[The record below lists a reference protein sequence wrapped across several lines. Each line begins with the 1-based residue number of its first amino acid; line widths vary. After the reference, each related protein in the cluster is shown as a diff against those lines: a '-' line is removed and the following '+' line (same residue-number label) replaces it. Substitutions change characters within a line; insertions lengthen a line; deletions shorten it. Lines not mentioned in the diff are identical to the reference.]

1 MDGQPLQDAG
11 LFGTD
16 VLGRLMPMFVW
27 VGPLGQIR
35 AAGPTLAKLAG
46 NLTLPGASFFDL
58 FRVEKPCAVSDMK
71 ALRAHYGQK
80 LVLTLKDKCATTLRG
95 LALPAADGQGAI
107 LNLSFGIAVADAVRD
122 HRLTNA
128 DFAPTDLTVELL
140 YLTEVKA
147 AVMGELGAMNRR
159 LQAAREASEAQA
171 LSDALT
177 GLANRRALDA
187 DLARTCHLA
196 ARGELSFALMHL
208 DLDYFKRV
216 NDTMGHAAGDAVLV
230 EVANILREETRKS
243 DTVARVGGDEFVI
256 VLRGEADA
264 IHAARIGERIISE
277 LERPIVFEGNPCL
290 ISGSIGVTLS
300 GFYRQPDAEKMHSD
314 ADEATY
320 ASKHAGRGRCTVFT
334 GEAQSPAGQCR

>member
-1 MDGQPLQDAG
+1 MDGQPIQDAG
-11 LFGTD
+11 LIGTD
-16 VLGRLMPMFVW
+16 VLGRLMPMYLW
-27 VGPLGQIR
+27 VAPTGQIR
-35 AAGPTLAKLAG
+35 AAGPTLLKLVA
-46 NLTLPGASFFDL
+46 LPGLVGAAFLDRFA
-58 FRVEKPCAVSDMK
+58 VEKPRAISDMRE
-71 ALRAHYGQK
+71 LRTLYGQR
-80 LVLTLKDKCATTLRG
+80 LVLTLKDKTGPTLRG
-95 LALPAADGQGAI
+95 LALPLADGQGAI
-107 LNLSFGIAVADAVRD
+107 LNLSFGIAVSDAVRD

-147 AVMGELGAMNRR
+147 AVMGELAAMNRR

-171 LSDALT
+171 LTDSLT

-187 DLARTCHLA
+187 DLARVVHLA
-196 ARGELSFALMHL
+196 SRGEAPFALMHL

-230 EVANILREETRKS
+230 EVGNILREETRKS

-256 VLRGEADA
+256 ILRGETDA
-264 IHAARIGERIISE
+264 LHAAKIGERIISE
-277 LERPIVFEGNPCL
+277 LERPIIFEGNPCL

-300 GFYRQPDAEKMHSD
+300 SFYALPDAERMQSD

-320 ASKHAGRGRCTVFT
+320 ASKRAGRGRCTVL
-334 GEAQSPAGQCR
+334 EAKP